1 MLTIKD
7 QRFAGHQRGLPVE
20 LVGSAFST
28 VAVTG
33 ETAALY
39 YWNSGVR
46 TADAGQAAGTLVE
59 TKLANLGITNAAG
72 TLLGTF
78 SDKSIS
84 FTSTAFTSEIAIPY
98 NVLEDADTLSGL
110 ARITAINAF
119 VNAGAGFTNGQYVI
133 DYRKGTIYG
142 KKATTQTSLT
152 SVAYSYQSQSSAI
165 SSIVPGTGAT
175 NLGKAED
182 AAHASG
188 DVGIEILAKRTDSPA
203 SSAGSDGDY
212 ATVNQDANGNQWSTL
227 GSLISGEDQ
236 TYQVMKTQTQMTY
249 TNISASALI
258 KSGAGQF
265 GGIVVNS
272 CGAGA
277 TIKVWDQT
285 SAAVPVMY
293 NTVTFTAAEAQGTA
307 LMTPPPGTVTKFGT
321 GLYVTI
327 SGTMDAT
334 VSWN

>member
-1 MLTIKD
+1 MLLKNQIH
-7 QRFAGHQRGLPVE
+7 AAPQRGLPVDDK
-20 LVGSAFST
+20 GSSSSI
-28 VAVTG
+28 VSVTG
-33 ETAALY
+33 ETVQFYYSAA
-39 YWNSGVR
+39 GVL
-46 TADAGQAAGTLVE
+46 TIDAGQAAGVAVVAQLAFNNVKNALGNLE
-59 TKLANLGITNAAG
+59 ATKSDTSLS
-72 TLLGTF
+72 F
-78 SDKSIS
+78 S
-84 FTSTAFTSEIAIPY
+84 STAFTSEVYVDFEQIE
-98 NVLEDADTLSGL
+98 NLDATTFANRLST
-110 ARITAINAF
+110 ITS
-119 VNAGAGFTNGQYVI
+119 GFSNGQYCV
-133 DYRKGTIYG
+133 DYSNGTLYG
-142 KKATTQTSLT
+142 VKASTQVTLT
-152 SVAYSYQSQSSAI
+152 STAYKYQANSVGSVSTAI
-165 SSIVPGTGAT
+165 TSIVPGTGAT

-203 SSAGSDGDY
+203 SSASTDGDY
-212 ATVNQDANGNQWSTL
+212 ATVNEDANGNLWSTL
-227 GSLISGEDQ
+227 GSKISGEDQ
-236 TYQVMKTQTQMTY
+236 VNDVTKTQTQMSY

-265 GGIVVNS
+265 GGITINS

-293 NTVTFTAAEAQGTA
+293 NTVTYTAAVNQGTA